1 MAEARDHETRER
13 LLTAATRLF
22 AESGFDAVTVRDIS
36 DRAKANVAAVNYHF
50 GGKVGLYD
58 EVMRS
63 AIRIMHSTTEEA
75 QREGAGRSPE
85 EQLRAYLRVFI
96 TRIVAAAGDNWIHQ
110 LMTRELSN
118 PTPALDLIISQ
129 VIRPRMTFLADIM
142 AALLQCPPDDPR
154 VMATAFSI
162 HSQCIGLM
170 NHGIA
175 ERLDPALGIT
185 RPSVDEMIDHITK
198 FSLGGIRA
206 IRGEG
211 DRRQEIG
218 VRGRQK
224 KEYRIPVEKRAQ

>member
-22 AESGFDAVTVRDIS
+22 AENGFDAVTVRDIS

-50 GGKVGLYD
+50 GGKLGLYD

-75 QREGAGRSPE
+75 QREGAGKAPE
-85 EQLRAYLRVFI
+85 EQLRAYVRIFI

-110 LMTRELSN
+110 LMTREMSN
-118 PTPALDLIISQ
+118 PTPALDMVINQ

-142 AALLQCPPDDPR
+142 AALLKCPADDPR

-175 ERLDPALGIT
+175 DRLNPALGIT
-185 RPSVDEMIDHITK
+185 RPSLDEMVDHITR
-198 FSLGGIRA
+198 FSLGGIAAVRNSRNGEEDRSQKTESRRA
-206 IRGEG
+206 
-211 DRRQEIG
+211 
-218 VRGRQK
+218 
-224 KEYRIPVEKRAQ
+224 